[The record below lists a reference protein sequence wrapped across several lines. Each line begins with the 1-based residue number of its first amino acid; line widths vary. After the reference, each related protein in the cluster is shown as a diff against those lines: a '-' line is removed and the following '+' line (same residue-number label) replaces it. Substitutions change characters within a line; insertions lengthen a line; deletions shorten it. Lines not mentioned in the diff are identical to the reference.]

1 PLPPPAPLPTW
12 CHAELREVPLL
23 AAPSNPDPLH
33 AIDEPAARAPAC
45 THSSPSVRTCQ
56 HVDAVE
62 ATRCSVWQCEAWLLV
77 NCWQLRARCQR
88 QTRGRP
94 PRKAVL
100 AASSCC
106 ARLKAMP
113 RSRFRILA
121 CLRRYFSDGRG
132 GSSGAANPRSAPC
145 PGARAGPS
153 AVGCGGRL
161 PMRGCT
167 GRPQLDSQVCV
178 LVGELTQNDTTV
190 GRWCGRPGR
199 QLRCHVS
206 IVAVVSVPCRPIAD
220 LGSEAR
226 QSQRISAPIRPTSPV
241 NLGRRSLI
249 TLIQT
254 FHCVDRKRG
263 G

>member
-100 AASSCC
+100 ATSSCC

-153 AVGCGGRL
+153 AACLRSCCRWDTPFPADWRRPAPP
-161 PMRGCT
+161 PMALCPT
-167 GRPQLDSQVCV
+167 PPQQPAPLGS
-178 LVGELTQNDTTV
+178 
-190 GRWCGRPGR
+190 PGAA
-199 QLRCHVS
+199 
-206 IVAVVSVPCRPIAD
+206 VAVGVQCELQESVGDFLALPPQ
-220 LGSEAR
+220 GV
-226 QSQRISAPIRPTSPV
+226 Q
-241 NLGRRSLI
+241 
-249 TLIQT
+249 
-254 FHCVDRKRG
+254 
-263 G
+263 